1 MKFLLEFKNYN
12 DISIIQDTV
21 EDSFFSEVDESL
33 SPKVTES
40 FLSLSGQDIVR
51 SNFRKSETDQN
62 SLEFRCYLVTFK
74 GRLDK
79 EQFENISSRIESIL
93 KYDIDDDIICVTLQ
107 KLSQISEFIICHSKD
122 YKILSDIL
130 EFEYQIEDSPF
141 NIENDEYSSDIELT
155 VDKYEEDTELT
166 LWILKFQKKLGLTLL
181 LSRINLSKDREF
193 VNYKITPKWS
203 FNSGRNLQDRWI
215 QDVNLDDLSGKPD
228 IDINVEKWIEKNLPG
243 ITKEILS
250 DYISQINKMN
260 LQFDLDLAEQPEIE
274 SDRLI
279 QMIRNKVF
287 PIFSSET
294 TQNLSSLYEQFKK
307 IQSYVT
313 DVTWTNEGNYLFL
326 IDINY
331 KNKLF
336 IFRVKLDLKTF
347 TVKIELVDKK
357 IVEIVPIIEV
367 SDTIFMILQEN

>member
-12 DISIIQDTV
+12 DISIIQNTV

-33 SPKVTES
+33 SPKVKES
-40 FLSLSGQDIVR
+40 FLLLSGQDIVR
-51 SNFRKSETDQN
+51 ANFKKSEASQN
-62 SLEFRCYLVTFK
+62 SLEFPCYLVTFTGK
-74 GRLDK
+74 LDK

-93 KYDIDDDIICVTLQ
+93 KYEIDDDIICITLQ

-122 YKILSDIL
+122 YKVLDDIL

-166 LWILKFQKKLGLTLL
+166 LWILKFQKKLGITLL
-181 LSRINLSKDREF
+181 LSRINLSKDGEF

-203 FNSGRNLQDRWI
+203 FNSGRSLQLRWV
-215 QDVNLDDLSGKPD
+215 QDVNLDNLFGGST
-228 IDINVEKWIEKNLPG
+228 DINVEKWIEKNLPG

-250 DYISQINKMN
+250 EYISQINKMN
-260 LQFDLDLAEQPEIE
+260 LQFNLDLAEQPEIE

-279 QMIRNKVF
+279 QMIRDQVF
-287 PIFSSET
+287 PLFSSET
-294 TQNLSSLYEQFKK
+294 SQNLSNLYEQFKK

-313 DVTWTNEGNYLFL
+313 DATWTNEGNYLFL

-347 TVKIELVDKK
+347 KVKIELVDKK

>member
-93 KYDIDDDIICVTLQ
+93 KYDIDDDIICTTLQ

-181 LSRINLSKDREF
+181 LSPMNLSKDGEF

-203 FNSGRNLQDRWI
+203 FNSARNLQDRWI
-215 QDVNLDDLSGKPD
+215 QDVNLDNLSGGST
-228 IDINVEKWIEKNLPG
+228 DINVEKWMEKNLPG

-250 DYISQINKMN
+250 EYITQINKMN
-260 LQFDLDLAEQPEIE
+260 LKFDLDLAEQPEIE

-287 PIFSSET
+287 PLFSSET
-294 TQNLSSLYEQFKK
+294 TQNLSNLYEQFKK

>member
-12 DISIIQDTV
+12 DISIIQNTV

-33 SPKVTES
+33 SPKVKES
-40 FLSLSGQDIVR
+40 FLLLSGQDIVR
-51 SNFRKSETDQN
+51 ANFKKSEASQN
-62 SLEFRCYLVTFK
+62 SLEFPCYLVTFTGK
-74 GRLDK
+74 LDK

-93 KYDIDDDIICVTLQ
+93 KYEIDDDIICITLQ

-122 YKILSDIL
+122 YKVLDDIL

-166 LWILKFQKKLGLTLL
+166 LWILKFQKKLGITLL
-181 LSRINLSKDREF
+181 LSRINLSKDGEF

-203 FNSGRNLQDRWI
+203 FNSGRSLQLRWV
-215 QDVNLDDLSGKPD
+215 QDVNLDNLSGGST
-228 IDINVEKWIEKNLPG
+228 DINVEKWIEKNLPG

-250 DYISQINKMN
+250 EYISQINKMN
-260 LQFDLDLAEQPEIE
+260 LQFNLDLAEQPEIE

-279 QMIRNKVF
+279 QMIRDQVF
-287 PIFSSET
+287 PLFSSET
-294 TQNLSSLYEQFKK
+294 SQNLSNLYEQFKK

-313 DVTWTNEGNYLFL
+313 DATWTNEGNYLFL

-347 TVKIELVDKK
+347 KVKIELVDKK

>member
-12 DISIIQDTV
+12 DISIIQNTV

-62 SLEFRCYLVTFK
+62 SLEFRCYLVKFK

-93 KYDIDDDIICVTLQ
+93 KYDIDDDIICTTLQ

-181 LSRINLSKDREF
+181 LSPMNLSKDGEF
-193 VNYKITPKWS
+193 VHYKITPKWS

-228 IDINVEKWIEKNLPG
+228 IDINVEKWMEKNLPG

-250 DYISQINKMN
+250 DYITQINKMN
-260 LQFDLDLAEQPEIE
+260 LKFDLDLAEQPEIE

-287 PIFSSET
+287 PLFSSET

-336 IFRVKLDLKTF
+336 IFRVKLDLKNF